1 MLCFNIYYNDVES
14 INVDIDSVMM
24 RDKEIISH
32 VHLQA
37 RKGDVIGIIGGS
49 GSGKSTIMKYILK
62 FREVS
67 RILINDIDIKNI
79 ENKSLRNQI

>member
-1 MLCFNIYYNDVES
+1 M
-14 INVDIDSVMM
+14 
-24 RDKEIISH
+24 
-32 VHLQA
+32 HLQA